1 MASIFYDELFPPFLV
16 SRSLH
21 PSVVVVE
28 WTPTGQTWINL
39 PVPCFHQVK
48 TSFSVLPK
56 RYGLQSAFKDWLL
69 FKYCR
74 VRKSSTLKFL
84 LYKCRKA
91 THPLQNVKSHSPSTY
106 SGASHG
112 GKEYCQCELRF
123 QWGFFS
129 FNTFLLHV
137 FVCHLILPPPPPLLN
152 QDVSLPSDDLEI
164 QHRRLPCP
172 VVHSDN
178 KLSHIRFCICTYVDH
193 FQDSLLR
200 AYFGFRFRQQKL
212 STRLNDKNHAISLWY
227 FFQYR
232 WKAICMNIGSWGSY
246 FFKNGTEHCRQKPS
260 IAIAIPLAW
269 ARQVWHLR

>member
-1 MASIFYDELFPPFLV
+1 MVARSIVNV
-16 SRSLH
+16 SCDS
-21 PSVVVVE
+21 
-28 WTPTGQTWINL
+28 N
-39 PVPCFHQVK
+39 
-48 TSFSVLPK
+48 
-56 RYGLQSAFKDWLL
+56 
-69 FKYCR
+69 
-74 VRKSSTLKFL
+74 
-84 LYKCRKA
+84 
-91 THPLQNVKSHSPSTY
+91 
-106 SGASHG
+106 
-112 GKEYCQCELRF
+112 
-123 QWGFFS
+123 GFFFPLTPFYYMYSSVTSS
-129 FNTFLLHV
+129 F
-137 FVCHLILPPPPPLLN
+137 PPPPLLN